1 MSFKTIVFILVA
13 LTQIYCTPMD
23 YIGDDEF
30 NGEVRQKREITFEQC
45 KTLQIEMITWRRDA
59 IIAMTIIIAILLFF
73 MVVLIL
79 YCCSKRDFFQN
90 RE

>member
-1 MSFKTIVFILVA
+1 MLFNEIVLIFVA
-13 LTQIYCTPMD
+13 LTQICGTPLD
-23 YIGDDEF
+23 SNGDLEF
-30 NGEVRQKREITFEQC
+30 NGEVCQKREITLEQC

-59 IIAMTIIIAILLFF
+59 LIVMTIIIAILLFF

-79 YCCSKRDFFQN
+79 YCCSKREFFQN

>member
-1 MSFKTIVFILVA
+1 MLFKVIVLAFVA
-13 LTQIYCTPMD
+13 LTQICGTSLD
-23 YIGDDEF
+23 S

-59 IIAMTIIIAILLFF
+59 LIVMTMIIAILLFF
-73 MVVLIL
+73 MIVLIF
-79 YCCSKRDFFQN
+79 YCCSKREFFRN